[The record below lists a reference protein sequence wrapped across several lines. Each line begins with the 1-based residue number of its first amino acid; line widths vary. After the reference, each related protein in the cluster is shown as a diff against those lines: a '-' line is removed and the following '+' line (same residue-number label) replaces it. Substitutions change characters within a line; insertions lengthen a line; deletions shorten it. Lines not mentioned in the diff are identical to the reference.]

1 MRYTFPLFLAL
12 SLTACAADNLSEGA
26 GQSRVDVDVAL
37 AEPGQVP
44 YIKTVRIVDGKER
57 DLGEVTFR
65 FHDGKPEVTYKG
77 RAERAFQGQE
87 AAAIMVQ
94 NVTKALADAG
104 VAVTPSIV
112 DAILKAVAVP

>member
-1 MRYTFPLFLAL
+1 MRYIIPLLFAL
-12 SLTACAADNLSEGA
+12 SACAADNLSEGA

-44 YIKTVRIVDGKER
+44 YIKRLSLIDGKER

-65 FHDGKPEVTYKG
+65 FTDGKPEVTYKG
-77 RAERAFQGQE
+77 AAEKAFQGQE

-94 NVTKALADAG
+94 NITKALADAG
-104 VAVTPSIV
+104 VAITPSIV
-112 DAILKAVAVP
+112 DAILKATGVP